1 MVMRVFSAI
10 VFTFLVSL
18 VWGQPLVTRCR
29 QANALI
35 KVYEK
40 YHVKPKPIDNVFT
53 NSVINNLIRILD
65 TQGLYLLQSDV
76 DKIRSQKAELS
87 EYINT
92 KSCNFP
98 DFVESIYKQ
107 RLIEADTLIS
117 QITAKPFNLAEKD
130 SISFDLYDS
139 LHFANSLPELRTK
152 WERLIKFYTLKQLY
166 GKNQKDSVLAKGV
179 DTSYASQLLESMV
192 LIKSKRHKEIQRK
205 LNKQSGFTN
214 YVANIVLNSI
224 ALEFDPHSNFFTEE
238 DKQMFEDMLSKEFFS
253 FGFVVDVNKSD
264 ELVIKKIKLG
274 GPAWKSKKL
283 SEGDFLLEASTPDKK
298 YINFLGADIYEAL
311 DFLLSKNTQTINLKV
326 RNKKGEVK
334 TVKLNKKKMDVEFNH
349 VSSYILKGEKKI
361 GYIALPD
368 FYMGDQNSKASNC
381 SNDVAKEIL
390 KLMNEKID
398 GLIIDIRNN
407 GGGALNEAFNI
418 AGLFID
424 EGPLCV
430 SRDNASRLYT
440 LKDSFRGTIYDGP
453 ILLMVN
459 SFSASASEI
468 LASTLQDYNR
478 AIIFGAT
485 TYGKATAQ
493 VIIPLESNVNP
504 RRPNEMITNTDM
516 GFVKLTVN
524 KLYRVNGATY
534 QRIGVIPDIQMDFP
548 YNNLNRGEKGEAT
561 ALSNDTINKKL
572 YPNIS
577 SKLPVDE
584 LKRRSDDRVKKGE
597 RFIKISEI
605 NKDFS
610 NRNFFTQG
618 TSLSKDGFIATSTK
632 ILNVMDQM
640 DQLTVQPSPNYQ
652 VNFLLLNS
660 DRPKDSNQE
669 EIVAEEKKKIHE
681 DIFIDEAYSV
691 LNDLI
696 NIENPKLSRK

>member
-1 MVMRVFSAI
+1 MVRRFFSAI